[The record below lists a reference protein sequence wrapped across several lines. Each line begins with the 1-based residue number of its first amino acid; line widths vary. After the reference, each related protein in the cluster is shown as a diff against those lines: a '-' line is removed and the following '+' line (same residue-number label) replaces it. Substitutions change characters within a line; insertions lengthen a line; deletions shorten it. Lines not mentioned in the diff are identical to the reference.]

1 MGSYLIFASHH
12 NLDNLVVIID
22 YNKIQSLGK
31 IKNILNIEPL
41 KKKFTSF
48 GAKVFDCDGHD
59 INQLKKVFS
68 KDIKKKPK
76 VVIAH
81 TIKGK
86 GIKFMENNN
95 LWHYKNP
102 NDKEFKDGLNQIKNA

>member
-1 MGSYLIFASHH
+1 MAYHLQQVRHYILKQKNIKKIYVLLSDGELNEGTTWEALIFASHH

-68 KDIKKKPK
+68 KDIKK
-76 VVIAH
+76 A
-81 TIKGK
+81 
-86 GIKFMENNN
+86 
-95 LWHYKNP
+95 
-102 NDKEFKDGLNQIKNA
+102 